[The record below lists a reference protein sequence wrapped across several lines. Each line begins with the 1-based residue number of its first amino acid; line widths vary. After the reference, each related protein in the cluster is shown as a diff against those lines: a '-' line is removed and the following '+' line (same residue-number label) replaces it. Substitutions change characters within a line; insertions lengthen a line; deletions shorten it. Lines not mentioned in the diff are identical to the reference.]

1 MRDLIVVVW
10 MVTHNHESFIQKAIE
25 SVMFQ
30 KTNFDFKLIIGED
43 FSKDNTRFICE
54 KMKVKYQDK
63 IELVLHKQNIGSID
77 NAISV
82 YEKCQ
87 KSNAKY
93 MALLEGD
100 DYWTDHLKL
109 QKQVDFLEANPDYN
123 ICFHEVGVF
132 NQSKNKIESNNITR
146 NVPETTDINDLA
158 KGNYIHTPSVVMRNN
173 FTLPKWFNKTSIGDW
188 SLYMIVVNDKKIK
201 KLDEVMAVYRVHND
215 SIWSQKTNEFRIVN
229 TIKSYKLIL
238 SSINLK
244 TKTKKIL
251 QTSIEDLENHLP
263 KKSTFIEKIF
273 NKIKNVFSI

>member
-1 MRDLIVVVW
+1 MSETPLVSICCISY
-10 MVTHNHESFIQKAIE
+10 NHARFIKQCLEGFAIQK
-25 SVMFQ
+25 
-30 KTNFDFKLIIGED
+30 TD
-43 FSKDNTRFICE
+43 FSYEILIFDDASQDNTQTIIKDFAKQHDHIAMFLQSE
-54 KMKVKYQDK
+54 NQWSKKKYG
-63 IELVLHKQNIGSID
+63 LID
-77 NAISV
+77 WLFPA
-82 YEKCQ
+82 
-87 KSNAKY
+87 AKGKY
-93 MALLEGD
+93 IALCEGD
-100 DYWTDHLKL
+100 DYWTDALKL
-109 QKQVDFLEANPDYN
+109 QKQVGFLEANPDYN
-123 ICFHEVGVF
+123 ICFHEVGIF
-132 NQSKNKIESNNITR
+132 NQSKNEIESNNITR
-146 NVPETTDINDLA
+146 NVLETTDINDLA

-263 KKSTFIEKIF
+263 KKPTFIEKIF
-273 NKIKNVFSI
+273 NKIKKRI